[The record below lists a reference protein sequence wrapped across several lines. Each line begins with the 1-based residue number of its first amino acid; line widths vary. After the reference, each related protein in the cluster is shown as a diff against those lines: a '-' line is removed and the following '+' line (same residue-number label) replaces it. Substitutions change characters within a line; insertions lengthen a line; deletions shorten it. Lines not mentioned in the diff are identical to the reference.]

1 MTQHDRFIGGVGRR
15 ASGGAELDVIECFPA
30 RPLARSVRDGTF
42 AGD

>member
-1 MTQHDRFIGGVGRR
+1 MTQHDTFIGGVGRR
-15 ASGGAELDVIECFPA
+15 ASGSGEPDVIDSFPA